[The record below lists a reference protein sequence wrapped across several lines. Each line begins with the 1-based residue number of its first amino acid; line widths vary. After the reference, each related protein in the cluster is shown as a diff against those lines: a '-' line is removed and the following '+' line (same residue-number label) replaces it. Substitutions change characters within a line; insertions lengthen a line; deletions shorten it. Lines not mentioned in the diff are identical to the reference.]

1 MPKSW
6 SWLILKVCRV
16 IDLACPLYQLKPIH
30 SLLFITFI
38 VLLNYI
44 TVPTSMVQSG
54 ASGPFAYY
62 TVAAAISPHS
72 LNTAFHLRP
81 VFCAQWV
88 RPRVFDYLCCCSPY
102 TGIQT
107 AEATDCWTCMLLWH
121 QADSHLG
128 ITDVTLSHIQA
139 LQKDSLVFLQPSVSP
154 EWIGGTCKHGQ
165 QGPGC
170 SLILC
175 WRSFEENLINGC
187 TRVLF
192 CNICAFTMR
201 KHINSSLFLVPR
213 AFVQLPSDENK
224 EHFTDYWPILYVKST
239 SVQLIHRYNI
249 FSTSS
254 GLKHHCTDV

>member
-1 MPKSW
+1 MICACVPYGTKSTALTFFSKLFYYVHIVTMTLCVTSDSVNAKVLSVVNIKGVSCHWPSMPSL
-6 SWLILKVCRV
+6 S
-16 IDLACPLYQLKPIH
+16 AKPIH

-62 TVAAAISPHS
+62 TVVAISPHS
-72 LNTAFHLRP
+72 LHTAFHFRP
-81 VFCAQWV
+81 VFCALWV
-88 RPRVFDYLCCCSPY
+88 RWRVFDYLCCCSPY
-102 TGIQT
+102 TGIQSG
-107 AEATDCWTCMLLWH
+107 EATDCWTCMLLWH

-170 SLILC
+170 SLTLC
-175 WRSFEENLINGC
+175 WRSFEENMMNGC
-187 TRVLF
+187 T
-192 CNICAFTMR
+192 
-201 KHINSSLFLVPR
+201 
-213 AFVQLPSDENK
+213 
-224 EHFTDYWPILYVKST
+224 
-239 SVQLIHRYNI
+239 SVQ
-249 FSTSS
+249 
-254 GLKHHCTDV
+254 